1 MPSFTSHSVSALR
14 TRLVLARVLVAGALI
29 FISVAPSRGQISPE
43 KLGHKTAQ
51 VHWRKYVNREY
62 GFSFWYPDTYKPA
75 HTNDWCKDN
84 NYRRY
89 LLCLER
95 QDDPDASILVT
106 VIIAEPFHVFPL
118 GNGDA
123 LPARQRIGYHDFYC
137 GVGGSMGVGF
147 TDECLFN
154 LRGKTLEL
162 NFIPSQT
169 INSSDTTNAIVFKS
183 LKTFRML

>member
-1 MPSFTSHSVSALR
+1 M
-14 TRLVLARVLVAGALI
+14 LARVLMAGALTV
-29 FISVAPSRGQISPE
+29 ISVAPSWGQTSSAEP
-43 KLGHKTAQ
+43 GHNTAQ

-62 GFSFWYPDTYKPA
+62 GFSFWYPGTYKRIY
-75 HTNDWCKDN
+75 TGDICKDN

-89 LLCLER
+89 PLCLER
-95 QDDPDASILVT
+95 QDDPDASISVT
-106 VIIAEPFHVFPL
+106 VAIAGPFHVYPL

-123 LPARQRIGYHDFYC
+123 LPARQRIGHHNFYC

-154 LRGKTLEL
+154 LRSKTLEL
-162 NFIPSQT
+162 SFSPSQT